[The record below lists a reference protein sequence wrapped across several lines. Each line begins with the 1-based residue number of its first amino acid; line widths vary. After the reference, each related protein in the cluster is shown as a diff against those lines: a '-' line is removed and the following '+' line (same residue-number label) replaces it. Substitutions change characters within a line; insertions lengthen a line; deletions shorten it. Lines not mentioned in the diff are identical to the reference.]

1 MRRLHFLAIA
11 GGAVLSA
18 CAGPIDPLTPP
29 LMMSAAARAPTITMT
44 DAGTLGFGNCRAP
57 SSQFLDVNDRGL
69 AVGWS
74 DSACAFGRGMMWDG
88 STMTSLGT
96 FVPVA
101 VNNHDLLAGNQ
112 FMPAIVTNHAFIWE
126 SGALTDL
133 GTLGGPRSDA
143 VALNDRGQVVGSS
156 TTASGETHAFFWE
169 NGVMTDLGTLGG
181 SSSQAVAINDH
192 GQVVGN
198 GATATGANHAFLW
211 QDGVMTDLGTLGGSS
226 STVTGL
232 NDRGQIVGGSVT
244 ATGVGH
250 AFLWQ
255 EGVMADLGTLGRSSF
270 AHAVNKRGQV
280 AGVNVWENSEGSNAF
295 LWEDGVMTDL
305 GAWLPRGVIVGRLR
319 ITDRGEVVGAMK
331 TGGVFPGGTLFLWQD
346 GTITRLPL
354 DGLAG
359 SVTALNKH
367 DQFVGWVGAEY
378 VRTARLWTIGAP
390 GAQVAAGP

>member
-18 CAGPIDPLTPP
+18 CGGPIDPLTPP
-29 LMMSAAARAPTITMT
+29 LVMSAAVRAPTITMT
-44 DAGTLGFGNCRAP
+44 DVGTFGGGACRRP
-57 SSQFLDVNDRGL
+57 SSQFVDVNDRGL

-74 DSACAFGRGMMWDG
+74 DSVCYFGRGMMWDG

-101 VNNHDLLAGNQ
+101 LNNHDQLAGNQ
-112 FMPAIVTNHAFIWE
+112 FMPAPIGTNHAFIWE

-211 QDGVMTDLGTLGGSS
+211 QDGVMTDLGTLGGSFS
-226 STVTGL
+226 IVTAL
-232 NDRGQIVGGSVT
+232 NDRGQVVGGSAT

-255 EGVMADLGTLGRSSF
+255 DGVMADLGTLGRSSF
-270 AHAVNKRGQV
+270 AHAVNNHGQV
-280 AGVNVWENSEGSNAF
+280 AGVNVLEGAEGSHAF

-305 GAWLPRGVIVGRLR
+305 GAWLPRGDIVERVR

-331 TGGVFPGGTLFLWQD
+331 TGGLFPGGTLFLWQE
-346 GTITRLPL
+346 GTTTPLPSE
-354 DGLAG
+354 APG

-367 DQFVGWVGAEY
+367 GEFVGWVGGEF
-378 VRTARLWTIGAP
+378 VRTARLWTIAP
-390 GAQVAAGP
+390 NAQVAAGP